1 MSIGIDDVEI
11 CNNAIA
17 LCGSTDFIQ
26 ALTDPDSQSA
36 RRCNQFFG
44 TSVKKVLRKH
54 DWNCA
59 TNITLLAENSESPDF
74 KYDKSFALPVDCIRA
89 INVYGDDRGY
99 SPYDR
104 WEVRKRSVHTDLG
117 QVYLQYVQLPED
129 YNELDILLSDAIAG
143 ELALKLAPTLV
154 KDPEIYGMLFQ
165 TTKRM
170 IAEAKAIDTLENK
183 FVDVNNVVWNDGRL
197 NVGSGFVGAGSA
209 SI

>member
-1 MSIGIDDVEI
+1 MSVGIDEVEI

-26 ALTDPDSQSA
+26 SLTDPDSVSA
-36 RRCNQFFG
+36 RRCNQFFH

-59 TNITLLAENSESPDF
+59 SDVSLLAENSEAPIF
-74 KYDKSFALPVDCIRA
+74 QYDNAYALPVDCIRV
-89 INVYGDDRGY
+89 INVYGDERGF

-104 WEVRKRSVHTDLG
+104 WKIRKRNVHTDLG
-117 QVYLQYVQLPED
+117 QVYLEYVQVPDD

-143 ELALKLAPTLV
+143 ELALKLAATLV
-154 KDPEIYGMLFQ
+154 KDPEIYGVLFQ
-165 TTKRM
+165 TAKRM

-183 FVDVNNVVWNDGRL
+183 FVDVNNVVWNDARL